1 MFMLG
6 VETEIDIQ
14 KTTQLLRTQR
24 SGMVQTEVKFQ
35 FIENTYLRNFEVQ
48 FSQATFL

>member
-1 MFMLG
+1 MLG

-24 SGMVQTEVKFQ
+24 SGMVQTEVTLL
-35 FIENTYLRNFEVQ
+35 FIENIYIRN
-48 FSQATFL
+48 LWKL